1 MKIFV
6 TGASGFVAK
15 NIRCALSKAG
25 HQIVST
31 SRKRVTP
38 VLHNEEN
45 LQTDYSDDHS
55 IIPHMKSAHAAIHLV
70 GSGMQTTSIQY
81 HMINQRLTER
91 VIRWCKDADI
101 PRIIYFSG
109 LGVSADTTQGY
120 FISKYLAEEAIRQSG
135 LDYVIFRPSYI
146 IGKDDYLS
154 CNLQRQIKD
163 GNVVIPGSGKYVMQ
177 PISIH
182 DVVRIVIKS
191 IHDDTFCNRTLD
203 MVGPRIISY
212 KSYVKMFAK
221 NSARITHMDAEEAYR
236 QAICGETTYY
246 SIDDLNIMMGSFVG
260 NHDKLAS
267 ISGMK
272 FHDFLEAGS
281 TP

>member
-1 MKIFV
+1 MKILV

-15 NIRCALSKAG
+15 HVRCALSKAD

-31 SRKRVTP
+31 SRKKVTP

-45 LQTDYSDDHS
+45 VQTDYSDDHG
-55 IIPHMKSAHAAIHLV
+55 IMPHIKSVHAAIHLV
-70 GSGMQTTSIQY
+70 GSGKQTTGIQY
-81 HMINQRLTER
+81 HMINQRLTES
-91 VIRWCKDADI
+91 VIRWCKDAGI

-120 FISKYLAEEAIRQSG
+120 FISKYMAEEAIRQSG

-163 GNVVIPGSGKYVMQ
+163 GNVIIPGSGKYVMQ

-191 IHDDTFCNRTLD
+191 MHDDTFCNRTLD

-212 KSYVKMFAK
+212 KSYVKMFVK
-221 NSARITHMDAEEAYR
+221 DSAGVTHMDAEEAYR
-236 QAICGETTYY
+236 RAICGEGTYY
-246 SIDDLNIMMGSFVG
+246 SIDDLNIMLGSFVG
-260 NHDKLAS
+260 RHDELARM
-267 ISGMK
+267 SGMK